1 MSEYNRRLMIPYSER
16 LPLAFSAFFSI
27 LARGELPARLRP
39 APPAAPAPEARRET
53 ARRADDTAAQM
64 LAVLQRD
71 GRLVDFLMEDLAA
84 YPDAQVGAAV
94 RDVHAGC
101 RRALQHYVSLAPVLD
116 GEEGRNVT
124 VQAGTDA
131 ATVKLLGNV
140 TGQAPFRGVLRHRGW
155 RVARIELPAIPTGG
169 GSIVAP
175 AEVELS

>member
-1 MSEYNRRLMIPYSER
+1 MIPYSER
-16 LPLAFSAFFSI
+16 LPLAFTAFFSI
-27 LARGELPARLRP
+27 LARGELPQRLQ
-39 APPAAPAPEARRET
+39 PAAPTSSEPVAARDAGTRAE
-53 ARRADDTAAQM
+53 RADGTATQM

-71 GRLVDFLMEDLAA
+71 GRLVDFLMEDLTS

-101 RRALQHYVSLAPVLD
+101 RRALQRYVSLTPVLD
-116 GEEGRNVT
+116 GEEGRSVT
-124 VQAGTDA
+124 VDAGTDA

-155 RVARIELPAIPTGG
+155 RVERLELPAIPTAG

-175 AEVELS
+175 AEVEIS